1 MSVDNHH
8 SGILRTTVWY
18 VGDVVFEILW
28 TEDSETHIARHRITA
43 GEVEDAIYSRPRWIA
58 PGRSDTRLVFAQTSA
73 GRYLLVV
80 LAEALDGRDYGVT
93 ARDMTDTE
101 RHAFTEKGR

>member
-1 MSVDNHH
+1 V
-8 SGILRTTVWY
+8 RTTAWY
-18 VGDVVFEILW
+18 VGWVVFEILW
-28 TEDSETHIARHRITA
+28 TEDSETHIARHGITP
-43 GEVEDAIYSRPRWIA
+43 GEVEDAIYSRPRWVA
-58 PGRSDTRLVFAQTSA
+58 PGRSNTRLVFAQTSA

-80 LAEALDGRDYGVT
+80 LAEALDGRDYVVT

>member
-1 MSVDNHH
+1 M
-8 SGILRTTVWY
+8 WY
-18 VGDVVFEILW
+18 VELVGFQILW
-28 TEDSETHIARHRITA
+28 SEDSETHIARHGISP
-43 GEVEDAIYSRPRWIA
+43 GEVEDAICSRPRWVA

-80 LAEALDGRDYGVT
+80 LADALDGCDYVVT

-101 RHAFTEKGR
+101 RRAFTEKGR